1 MKRRRTTKTSD
12 AEEPMDTTEDKTPV
26 TLSSER
32 FHITSPYWL
41 TKVSSNSEIRISCVS
56 NSSLK
61 RRGLMSRYYGRKFF
75 FISTIFL
82 DRDGHLHCRTMEKR
96 MGYRFV
102 SVCNLARESHT
113 WQLSF
118 YFFLP
123 YLQEQ
128 GCWDPGISLPW
139 QRDVTTSPFSM
150 ASCSKNALFL
160 NPGFVTVI
168 VWDEVSLSV
177 LQH

>member
-32 FHITSPYWL
+32 YHITSPYWS

-61 RRGLMSRYYGRKFF
+61 RRGLMSRYYGRNFF

-102 SVCNLARESHT
+102 SVCNLAQEGHT
-113 WQLSF
+113 WQLSR
-118 YFFLP
+118 FFSAIFTGTRL
-123 YLQEQ
+123 LRSRNFATMAT
-128 GCWDPGISLPW
+128 WRNDLSILDGILLKKCL
-139 QRDVTTSPFSM
+139 VF
-150 ASCSKNALFL
+150 
-160 NPGFVTVI
+160 NPGLCYRHRLR
-168 VWDEVSLSV
+168 SCQS
-177 LQH
+177 

>member
-32 FHITSPYWL
+32 YHITSPYWL

-61 RRGLMSRYYGRKFF
+61 RRGLMSRYYGRK
-75 FISTIFL
+75 IFL
-82 DRDGHLHCRTMEKR
+82 FQQSFLTETAICIVERWKKEWDTVLFLCAILHRKVIHDN
-96 MGYRFV
+96 FLV
-102 SVCNLARESHT
+102 
-113 WQLSF
+113 
-118 YFFLP
+118 FFLP
-123 YLQEQ
+123 YLQDQ

-168 VWDEVSLSV
+168 VWDTVSLSV